1 MRGISSVIV
10 VILFLMIAIAL
21 SALGYTFFTV
31 MIQSAS
37 KASEETLKQTM
48 ISGQSM
54 IKIESVSGD
63 KIYIRNVGQVDLSNI
78 SLYVE
83 DEPVTFQIDKASVA
97 PSEVA
102 VITITGNAPA
112 GEIEITTAQ
121 GALTAQGNYP
131 GFSGA
136 PADNPPNFVA
146 TPTNYPATYSTT
158 QNTWM
163 NTTWTDDYGIS
174 KVWTESSHSGSPVN
188 YTPTQVGSIYYLR
201 SILPAGTHSWESY
214 ANDTADQWSTS
225 TTQTF
230 TINKAN
236 PILSVTF
243 APVSPVTYPT
253 STTTTCTR
261 TAGDSSATLTLYRNG
276 TSVSSGTSPRTETIT
291 LGAAVY
297 NYSCTIASTQNYSA
311 GSSLNNYLTVN
322 KGASTIYLYV
332 DTVRASKSTTI
343 NTIVN
348 YTSQMITP
356 SSGNVELW
364 TNFSNGVSKRWYGPL
379 ASPMINLTNMTVA
392 GVWNWFANYTG
403 NQNYTADTEPWVVTV
418 T

>member
-1 MRGISSVIV
+1 MRGLSTIIII
-10 VILFLMIAIAL
+10 ILFLMIAIAL
-21 SALGYTFFTV
+21 AALSYTFFVGAFQTV
-31 MIQSAS
+31 TKSGEQAIS
-37 KASEETLKQTM
+37 KATT
-48 ISGQSM
+48 SGQALM
-54 IKIESVSGD
+54 KIESVSED
-63 KIYIRNVGQVDLSNI
+63 KIYIRNIGQVSLSDI
-78 SLYVE
+78 SVYVG
-83 DEPVTFQIDKASVA
+83 DVPASYTINPEVVLPGQVA
-97 PSEVA
+97 T
-102 VITITGNAPA
+102 ITILNALS
-112 GEIEITTAQ
+112 GEIEITTAE
-121 GALTAQGNYP
+121 GALSIQGNYP

-379 ASPMINLTNMTVA
+379 ASPMVNLTNMTVA